1 MTEQAVLARVRAL
14 VANLCG
20 IDEAA
25 INDDGRLL
33 GYGLDSVRALD
44 LFLAFEDELGI
55 EIDEHDP
62 SLSAIKTVR
71 ELSEFIERRRSETS
85 EG

>member
-1 MTEQAVLARVRAL
+1 MTNEAILARVKEL
-14 VANLCG
+14 VADVCG
-20 IDEAA
+20 VDAA
-25 INDDGRLL
+25 AVADDGKLL

-62 SLSAIKTVR
+62 ELGAIKTVR
-71 ELSEFIERRRSETS
+71 QLAEFLDRRRAEA
-85 EG
+85 GD